1 MHLSKFDRINGV
13 LDEEQ
18 VENWVAEYFHS
29 LLNIFNAFF
38 CKLEV
43 EEAVSR
49 MSAIPFE
56 KLVLEQLAGEDEE
69 VRELARCEIRQL
81 AEIELEFMRAY
92 L

>member
-56 KLVLEQLAGEDEE
+56 KLVLEQLADEDEE

>member
-38 CKLEV
+38 CQLEV

-69 VRELARCEIRQL
+69 IQELARCEIRQL

>member
-38 CKLEV
+38 CQLEV

-56 KLVLEQLAGEDEE
+56 KLILEQLADEDEE